1 MLSSH
6 ADVTDVFAMPDPM
19 GQSAWASARMSKRL
33 DTELAMQLRIILG
46 GEFRRAKNWNAL
58 RRALRSK
65 GFSLQVEQG
74 QLRLIDSIS
83 RVDICSTSFLGFP
96 LSQLEQTF
104 GAPVD
109 SERWNK
115 WLVG

>member
-1 MLSSH
+1 M
-6 ADVTDVFAMPDPM
+6 M
-19 GQSAWASARMSKRL
+19 QSAWASARTSKRL

-58 RRALRSK
+58 RRALRGK
-65 GFSLQVEQG
+65 GFSLKVEQG

-83 RVDICSTSFLGFP
+83 RVDICSTGFLGFP
-96 LSQLEQTF
+96 LSQLEQDF

-109 SERWNK
+109 SVK
-115 WLVG
+115 WHNWLIG